1 MDFIISI
8 FSLQT
13 HLKKLFG
20 GINSVQFDDEGHH
33 IKAMK
38 SLEGEVVPLTKPVK
52 ISPNVEVGDGF
63 T

>member
-1 MDFIISI
+1 M
-8 FSLQT
+8 
-13 HLKKLFG
+13 
-20 GINSVQFDDEGHH
+20 QFDDEGHH